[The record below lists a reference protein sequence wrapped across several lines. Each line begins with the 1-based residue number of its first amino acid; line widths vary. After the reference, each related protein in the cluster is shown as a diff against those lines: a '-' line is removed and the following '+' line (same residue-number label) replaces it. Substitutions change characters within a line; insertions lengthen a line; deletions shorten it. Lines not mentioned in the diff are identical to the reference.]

1 MPIIVNYIQIEEIN
15 PLIIFGFFGIFVAG
29 FITRMNETYGRDLP
43 NYIEE
48 TKRKKSNENKD
59 LLLGEDS

>member
-15 PLIIFGFFGIFVAG
+15 PLFVFGFVGIVAAG
-29 FITRMNETYGRDLP
+29 FITRMNETYGKKLP

-48 TKRKKSNENKD
+48 HKKKKSLENKEI
-59 LLLGEDS
+59 LLS